1 MTTNYYP
8 WIIQGQRI
16 NGISTREY
24 TGLITLPKQMLDTNY
39 NVFVIASSN
48 RGTNTDWNFTGGC
61 TSKSKSTFSFSLYGL
76 GTSDIV
82 TNMSWIAIGY
92 AA

>member
-1 MTTNYYP
+1 
-8 WIIQGQRI
+8 
-16 NGISTREY
+16 
-24 TGLITLPKQMLDTNY
+24 MLDTSY

-61 TSKSKSTFSFSLYGL
+61 TPKSNTQFSFSIYGL
-76 GTSDIV
+76 GNADIA
-82 TNMSWIAIGY
+82 TNMSWIVMGY